1 MRRRAAV
8 VCLSLVLLLA
18 GCGAGARG
26 DQTFTARNEDG
37 EKMTC
42 HQEYPTGSHIGRTVC
57 RTDEQIAEER
67 LKSREFV
74 NRPPVKLPVRRE
86 SAPPAGP

>member
-1 MRRRAAV
+1 
-8 VCLSLVLLLA
+8 
-18 GCGAGARG
+18 
-26 DQTFTARNEDG
+26 
-37 EKMTC
+37 MTC

-86 SAPPAGP
+86 SAPPTGP